1 MSCSKKLLHYK
12 GACPWKKETKSY
24 GRYSF
29 QVPVYCQNYWRS
41 GMNEKHNEWNLSHLL
56 SLTVCKFLVNRRL
69 SADAGV
75 NDVFS
80 VLSALVSLSLA
91 RSLLQFIMSITEKW
105 ASYEDRVGLWK
116 KGMRYG
122 LFGRKKNRYTH
133 GWLIRLFAGC
143 VYSCVWFHVHLQTI
157 MYLHEF
163 VSEVQLVYRPQH
175 EPSVTSN
182 VLKSQTHS
190 LLRPLICMTKTWLII

>member
-1 MSCSKKLLHYK
+1 MLKLPPQRGKGNVKEEVRFYGKKSATYITHKSKTEKNEVEWKWAVYHKELLHYK

-80 VLSALVSLSLA
+80 VLSALVALSLA
-91 RSLLQFIMSITEKW
+91 RSLLRFIISITEKW
-105 ASYEDRVGLWK
+105 ASYEDGVGLWK
-116 KGMRYG
+116 K
-122 LFGRKKNRYTH
+122 K
-133 GWLIRLFAGC
+133 GWDMG
-143 VYSCVWFHVHLQTI
+143 
-157 MYLHEF
+157 YLDKIT
-163 VSEVQLVYRPQH
+163 LADG
-175 EPSVTSN
+175 
-182 VLKSQTHS
+182 
-190 LLRPLICMTKTWLII
+190 